1 MCLILISYRQDPDYP
16 LILAANRDEYY
27 SRPTRAAHYWQDH
40 PAILGGRDLEQG
52 GTWLGI
58 TRRGKFAAVTN
69 YREPPL
75 KKTGKVSRGLLVSDF
90 LTGTEPPR
98 EYLTGL
104 TARAGNYD
112 AFNLLAGDVSDL
124 YFFSSRR
131 GGAQKLSRGL
141 YGISNGELDC
151 PWPKVKK
158 GKARLDREMEANGRL
173 DPERL
178 MAILSEKQ
186 IAADGELPDTGIGVE
201 LERKLSPIFINM
213 DGYGTRSSTVLLI
226 DGHGR
231 VQFEERSFD
240 ERGGITSTAKFEFD
254 IEGLVSCS

>member
-1 MCLILISYRQDPDYP
+1 MCLILLSYRQDPVYP
-16 LILAANRDEYY
+16 LVLAANRDEFY
-27 SRPTRAAHYWQDH
+27 SRPALPAHYWEDH
-40 PAILGGRDLEQG
+40 PTILGGRDLEQG

-75 KKTGKVSRGLLVSDF
+75 KKTGKVSRGLLVSDY
-90 LTGTEPPR
+90 LAGSVPPL

-104 TARAGNYD
+104 ATKVDRYD

-124 YFFSSRR
+124 YFFSSRMGR
-131 GGAQKLSRGL
+131 AQKLSQGI

-151 PWPKVKK
+151 PWPKVRK
-158 GKARLDREMEANGRL
+158 GKAKLDREMEKNSRL
-173 DPERL
+173 DPEGL

-186 IAADGELPDTGIGVE
+186 IAADGELPDTGIGME

-213 DGYGTRSSTVLLI
+213 DGYGTRSSTALLI
-226 DGHGR
+226 DRHGR

-240 ERGGITSTAKFEFD
+240 ERGEMSNTAAFEFVIKKRGTD
-254 IEGLVSCS
+254 